1 MSQIINTNR
10 AVRVKFDAYTSYTKF
25 SQSSNASLYVPFPV
39 KEIILKGVDLD
50 FGADFRTMY
59 FTSNLVDGNIVG
71 SGFAGGITDYSTSVK
86 TLRYIFNT
94 PRDINGS
101 YSFTYS
107 LVDNET
113 NTSYIDYTGGGAG
126 VPTTG
131 APVGF
136 VLFTFEFVGELIR

>member
-10 AVRVKFDAYTSYTKF
+10 AVRVKFDTYTSYTKF

-59 FTSNLVDGNIVG
+59 FMSNLVDNNIIG
-71 SGFAGGITDYSTSVK
+71 SGYAGGIMDYSTSVK
-86 TLRYIFNT
+86 ELRYIFNT

-107 LVDNET
+107 LLDNET
-113 NTSYIDYTGGGAG
+113 IPIYTDYIGGVAT
-126 VPTTG
+126 PTTG

-136 VLFTFEFVGELIR
+136 VLFTFEFVGELSR